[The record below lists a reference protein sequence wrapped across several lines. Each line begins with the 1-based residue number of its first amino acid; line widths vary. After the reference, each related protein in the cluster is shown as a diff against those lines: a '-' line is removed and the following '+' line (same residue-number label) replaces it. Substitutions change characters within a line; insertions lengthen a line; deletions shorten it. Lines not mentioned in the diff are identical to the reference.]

1 MNSHQTQWGIFFGSL
16 NFFGG
21 GRIYLLI
28 NPPQKLNVTAYEPLK
43 TNTVSERWKPFSTK
57 PGSTGLTAT
66 ATLLNTVG
74 FQLIGNWI
82 HRLFSVFY
90 IRSFFFCQGQS
101 VNTWML
107 EEKSQQLL
115 NIMPWSFVQAFN
127 THREWIL
134 LTYNDAAA
142 SYPAPQLGHNVSST
156 AVYHYLP
163 VKLVKFPPASAV
175 CYVTW

>member
-28 NPPQKLNVTAYEPLK
+28 NPPPTRIHW
-43 TNTVSERWKPFSTK
+43 TV
-57 PGSTGLTAT
+57 T